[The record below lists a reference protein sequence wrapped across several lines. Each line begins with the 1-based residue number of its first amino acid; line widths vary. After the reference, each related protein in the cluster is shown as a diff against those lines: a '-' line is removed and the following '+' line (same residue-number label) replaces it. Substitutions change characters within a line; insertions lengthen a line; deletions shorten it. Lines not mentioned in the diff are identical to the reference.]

1 MDQEKPNKPTLV
13 RDLMSVGVYTCTPET
28 TMEVVARAL
37 LDMDLDAGVVL
48 DYNGHAIGVASRNNL
63 VRAFARGLLSSAPI
77 EQVMDSEI
85 PTIPPDIPLTAAAQL
100 MLDRNI
106 RTFYLTHH
114 AGGIEYPAALISYR
128 HLLRLIAAR
137 DRDDLTDLGIKA
149 EREPPLKAFFERR
162 DAARQR
168 NLSRNLNDE
177 E

>member
-1 MDQEKPNKPTLV
+1 MDPNDTRQPTLV
-13 RDLMSVGVYTCTPET
+13 RDLMSVGVYTCTPAA
-28 TMEVVARAL
+28 TMEEVARAL
-37 LDMDLDAGVVL
+37 LDVDLDAGVVL
-48 DYNGHAIGVASRNNL
+48 DFNGHAVGVVSHSDL
-63 VRAFARGLLSSAPI
+63 VRAFARGLPSSTPV
-77 EQVMDSEI
+77 EQVMDPEI
-85 PTIPPDIPLTAAAQL
+85 PTIPPDIPLTAAAQI

-137 DRDDLTDLGIKA
+137 DLDDITDLGIKA
-149 EREPPLKAFFERR
+149 EREPPLKAFLERR